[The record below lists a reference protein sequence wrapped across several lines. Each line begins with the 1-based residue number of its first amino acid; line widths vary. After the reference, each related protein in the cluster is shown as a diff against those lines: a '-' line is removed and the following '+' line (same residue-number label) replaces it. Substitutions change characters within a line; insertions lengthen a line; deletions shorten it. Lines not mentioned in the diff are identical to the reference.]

1 MIFLSSLVARGE
13 EQGIRPVAKKLRLSA
28 KWAKNTIPCG
38 EECPPLAVM
47 EKNQS
52 RRSSRSLLSS
62 SALNFSLVFCCS
74 CSGMP

>member
-1 MIFLSSLVARGE
+1 MITIRQSVDKKNLSSLVARGE

-47 EKNQS
+47 EKIQS
-52 RRSSRSLLSS
+52 IPAQL
-62 SALNFSLVFCCS
+62 AELVIPFCS
-74 CSGMP
+74 

>member
-13 EQGIRPVAKKLRLSA
+13 EQGIRPVVKKLRLSA

-47 EKNQS
+47 EKKQS
-52 RRSSRSLLSS
+52 IPDQLSE
-62 SALNFSLVFCCS
+62 LVFHPL
-74 CSGMP
+74 G